1 MPRLS
6 TAVFALLAALAQACI
21 VEDDE
26 SEFARRLDDAMD
38 DSSVDLA
45 GALAEPDRLLRNT
58 RLVAGELDPWD
69 RVYQADLWDGD
80 SLVHALVSLDG
91 DLLEVDDVG
100 WNDAAEAAANLLS
113 GSNVTLYDAI
123 DIAEDLVDG
132 GRAFEVVVQDPWL
145 EVELLVDD
153 DRIYRVWISPEDGDV
168 VDVVVEGDYG
178 HHHDCPHVCW

>member
-1 MPRLS
+1 MSRS
-6 TAVFALLAALAQACI
+6 VAVLTVVAALAPACMY
-21 VEDDE
+21 EHYDAE
-26 SEFARRLDDAMD
+26 YARRLDDALD

-45 GALAEPDRLLRNT
+45 TALAEPDRLLRNT

-91 DLLEVDDVG
+91 EMLAVNDGG
-100 WNDAAEAAANLLS
+100 WNDVAESAANLLA
-113 GSNVTLYDAI
+113 GADVTLYDAI
-123 DIAEDLVDG
+123 EIAEDLVDG
-132 GRAFEVVVQDPWL
+132 GRSFEVVVQDPWL

-153 DRIYRVWISPEDGDV
+153 DRIYRVWISPDDGDV
-168 VDVVVEGDYG
+168 VDVVLEDDFG